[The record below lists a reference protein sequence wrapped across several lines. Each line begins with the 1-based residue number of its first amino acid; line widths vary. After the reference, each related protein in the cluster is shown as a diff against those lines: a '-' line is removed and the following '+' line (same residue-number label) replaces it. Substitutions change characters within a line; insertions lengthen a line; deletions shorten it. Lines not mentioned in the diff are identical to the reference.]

1 VGLKFCRNPSGNRGS
16 DRVLDAARST
26 RRDRLTTQPNPP
38 LPTAL
43 DAVRILVIP
52 ANCQRSYSSTTP
64 VSDDSFSSF
73 NNDRHFPRPTGV
85 LEHLLQLLGVF
96 LDVKIDG
103 FVAIG

>member
-1 VGLKFCRNPSGNRGS
+1 MAVKSWRNPSGNRGS
-16 DRVLDAARST
+16 DRVLAAARSP

-43 DAVRILVIP
+43 DAVGILVIP

-64 VSDDSFSSF
+64 VSDDSFASF

-85 LEHLLQLLGVF
+85 LEHLLQFLGVF

>member
-16 DRVLDAARST
+16 DRILDAARST

-38 LPTAL
+38 LPTTL

-52 ANCQRSYSSTTP
+52 ANCQRSYSSTPP
-64 VSDDSFSSF
+64 VSDDSFASF

-85 LEHLLQLLGVF
+85 LEHLLQSLGVF